1 MTKPVLPLVA
11 VALASALPL
20 MAQNADSLNK
30 PLSETELLRT
40 IDSLGTGDPARR
52 APQSVREARPANAQR
67 EGNVS
72 GEKKSK
78 EGSGPTEITAQEA
91 SFDQKANQAVFA
103 GKVVVKNPEF
113 NITCDKLTAF
123 LRSEKG
129 KGSAAPAGAVP
140 AVPVKPVAAP
150 APANPAS
157 QGPNTGGLEK
167 AIAEGSVVI
176 TQEKLDAEGN
186 VSRSVGRARRATYE
200 ASTGDVVLTGRPELQ
215 QGINACVATD
225 DSTIITLNREGR
237 MKVTGPSKT
246 VIRDAPENPT
256 APNGRR

>member
-11 VALASALPL
+11 VALVGALPL

-30 PLSETELLRT
+30 PLSETDLLRT
-40 IDSLGTGDPARR
+40 IDSFGTGGGARR
-52 APQSVREARPANAQR
+52 APRGIEGARFADARQPSRISRDDEADEEPKNA
-67 EGNVS
+67 E
-72 GEKKSK
+72 
-78 EGSGPTEITAQEA
+78 GPTEITAREA
-91 SFDQKANQAVFA
+91 SFDQKAHQAVFA
-103 GKVVVKNPEF
+103 GDVVVKNPEF

-123 LRSEKG
+123 LRNEK
-129 KGSAAPAGAVP
+129 KAAAAGAVQ
-140 AVPVKPVAAP
+140 PVAASGKS
-150 APANPAS
+150 AP

-167 AIAEGSVVI
+167 VIAEGSVVI
-176 TQEKLDAEGN
+176 TQEKIDADGN
-186 VSRSVGRARRATYE
+186 VSRSVGRARRATYDS
-200 ASTGDVVLTGRPELQ
+200 STGDVILTGRPELQ

-256 APNGRR
+256 APNAR

>member
-11 VALASALPL
+11 AALASALPL

-52 APQSVREARPANAQR
+52 APQSARDTRLADARRENR
-67 EGNVS
+67 S
-72 GEKKSK
+72 GGGGEEKKPK
-78 EGSGPTEITAQEA
+78 DGSGPTEITAQEA

-103 GKVVVKNPEF
+103 GDVIVKNPEF

-123 LRSEKG
+123 LRNEKT
-129 KGSAAPAGAVP
+129 AAATPAGAVKP
-140 AVPVKPVAAP
+140 AAAP
-150 APANPAS
+150 APAKPAPK
-157 QGPNTGGLEK
+157 GPSTGGLEK
-167 AIAEGSVVI
+167 VIAEGSVVI
-176 TQEKLDAEGN
+176 TQEKLDSEGN
-186 VSRSVGRARRATYE
+186 VSRSVGRGRRATYE
-200 ASTGDVVLTGRPELQ
+200 ASTGDVILTGRPELQ

-225 DSTIITLNREGR
+225 DSTVITLNREGR

-256 APNGRR
+256 ASNGR